1 MRYDTPVYFQKSG
14 KSTYNKQTGNH
25 ETSPAEETRVY
36 ASVSSAE
43 ADAVQLIYGALKQDV
58 VMVHLQNQY
67 KDAFDFVRI
76 GSKIYRPDYVKRLRT
91 KEIMYLSEV
100 QPCPE

>member
-1 MRYDTPVYFQKSG
+1 MRYDTPIHFQKTG
-14 KSTYNKQTGNH
+14 KSTYNKKTGNH
-25 ETSPAEETRVY
+25 EAGGTEETTVY

-43 ADAVQLIYGALKQDV
+43 ADAVQLIYGTLKQDV
-58 VMVHLQNQY
+58 MMVHLQNQY

-91 KEIMYLSEV
+91 KEIIYMSEV
-100 QPCPE
+100 QEWPE